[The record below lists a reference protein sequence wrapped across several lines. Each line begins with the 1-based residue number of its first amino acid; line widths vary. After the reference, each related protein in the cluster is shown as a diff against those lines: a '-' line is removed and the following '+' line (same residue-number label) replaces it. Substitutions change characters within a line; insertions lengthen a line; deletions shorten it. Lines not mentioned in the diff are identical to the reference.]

1 MKKQIGTLLGL
12 VFILI
17 QLNCG
22 QPTTLSYQQLLCEYQ
37 ENPLG
42 IGTTQPAFSWIL
54 TSPER
59 GQVQTAYQ
67 ILVSRDRDKLAQN
80 SGDLWDSGQVTSGQ
94 SSHIVYQGA
103 PLAGGMQYYW
113 KIRVWDNSGKAIDFS
128 PVNSFTTALLRAE
141 DWQARWI
148 GLGESPAVAAE
159 LGYYQSPE
167 QAPDVEVDARSV
179 LLRKKIEFAKPVK
192 TARIFVTGL
201 GYYELFLN
209 GEKVGN
215 RVLNPAKTFY
225 RKQVLFDVFDVTEL
239 IAGKKLGIGLHLGNG
254 WFNPLKKWWSWRMQW
269 YGTKRAIFQLYL
281 EFNDGTT
288 ETIISDA
295 SWKAASGPVVS
306 SCVYDGEIYDA
317 RLEQP
322 GWSKFDFDDSGWQTA
337 TELDAPGGE
346 MLPQQMEA
354 IEVTETIK
362 PVKIGSPDSGVFVF
376 DLGQNFAGW
385 ARLRVT
391 GPAGTQISL
400 KFAEN
405 AHPDGRLNPRTT
417 GGALATDIFI
427 LKGTGTEIFEPRF
440 TYHGFRFVEV
450 TGFPGTPTLESL
462 EGRVVHSA
470 CRSTGIFETSNPRL
484 NRIHAATRWSQ
495 RSNMLGFP
503 MDCPQRDER
512 LGWMGD
518 AHVTAEEAMFNFHTP
533 LFYRNWLS
541 GIKNNQNLQTG
552 ALPYISPRP
561 FSEPGISPAW
571 SSAYPLMVWYHYL
584 HFGDRRILTENY
596 SAIKKYVEFLRTQAK
611 NQLQPRDE
619 YGDWCSANATGWW
632 KRGDPAGAST
642 GYYFYDTI
650 LLAQMAAI
658 LGETADAKIYTDLA
672 EQIRQAYHAHYFNPA
687 TKQYEAGTQCSN
699 AIPLF
704 LEITPAE
711 QRLSVVENLL
721 DDILRRNEGHLS
733 TGILGTKFLMEFLSL
748 AGRGEIAYLLAN
760 QTGYPS
766 WDDMLR
772 NRTTLSEH
780 WNQSGSNNHV
790 MFGCV
795 DTWFYR
801 YLAGIQVDPTGPGF
815 EKIIIKPFIPPELS
829 HVKAAVQTL
838 KGEVSS
844 EWECR
849 GSELTLKTQI
859 PVNATAQVFVF
870 GKNPDEITESGRPI
884 GAAPGVTFV
893 RVEAPYVVFQVASGS
908 YVFTSK
914 NVKSLLTLPYAAT
927 PVISPS
933 DSVIFRPDPAVISI
947 RSATPAVQ
955 IFYTL
960 DGREP
965 SENDLLYT
973 QPFNL
978 TEPALITAR
987 AFRSGFQPSFRSMSQ
1002 ITFIDPAHNRV
1013 KYDYYEGAWQQLP
1026 DFEKLTPTRSGQTFQ
1041 FELTPF
1047 ENREHDFAVVFR
1059 AFLEIL
1065 LPGKYTFYTQSNDG
1079 SQLFINDRL
1088 IVNNDGL
1095 HLVEEQQGSV
1105 TLSAGKHAIRVTYF
1119 QEGGGKKLQVFFE
1132 GPSLAKT
1139 EISAARLFSE
1149 E

>member
-1 MKKQIGTLLGL
+1 MKNLIKLLS
-12 VFILI
+12 LI
-17 QLNCG
+17 FLLFQLNCG

-37 ENPLG
+37 ENPVG
-42 IGTTQPAFSWIL
+42 IGTAQPAFSWIL
-54 TSPER
+54 TSSGR
-59 GQVQTAYQ
+59 GQAQTAYQ

-80 SGDLWDSGQVTSGQ
+80 SGDLWNSGQVTSGQ

-103 PLAGGMQYYW
+103 PLAGGTQYYW
-113 KIRVWDNSGKAIDFS
+113 KIRVWDQTGNAVNFS
-128 PVNSFTTALLRAE
+128 PVNSFTTALLRPE
-141 DWQARWI
+141 EWHARWI
-148 GLGESPAVAAE
+148 GLGESPAVTAE

-167 QAPDVEVDARSV
+167 QAPDVTVDARSV
-179 LLRKKIEFAKPVK
+179 LLRKKIELAKPVK

-201 GYYELFLN
+201 GYYELYLN

-269 YGTKRAIFQLYL
+269 YGTKRAIFQMHL
-281 EFNDGTT
+281 EYTDGTT
-288 ETIISDA
+288 EMILSDA
-295 SWKAASGPVVS
+295 SWRAASGPVVS

-322 GWSKFDFDDSGWQTA
+322 GWSKFDFDDAGWQTA
-337 TELDAPGGE
+337 AELDAPGGE
-346 MLPQQMEA
+346 MVPQQMEA

-362 PVKIGSPDSGVFVF
+362 PVKISSPDSGVFVF

-440 TYHGFRFVEV
+440 TYHGFRYVEV

-484 NRIHAATRWSQ
+484 NRIHAATLWSQ

-503 MDCPQRDER
+503 TDCPQRDER

-533 LFYRNWLS
+533 LFYRNWLA
-541 GIKNNQNLQTG
+541 GIKHNQNPQTG
-552 ALPYISPRP
+552 TLPYISPRP

-584 HFGDRRILTENY
+584 HFGDRRILAEHY
-596 SAIKKYVEFLRTQAK
+596 SAIKKYVEFLRTTAR
-611 NQLQPRDE
+611 NHILPRDE
-619 YGDWCSANATGWW
+619 YGDWCSANTTGWW
-632 KRGDPAGAST
+632 KRGDPEALTT
-642 GYYFYDTI
+642 GYYFYDTR
-650 LLAQMAAI
+650 LLAQMATI
-658 LGETADAKIYTDLA
+658 LGETADAKIYSELA
-672 EQIRQAYHAHYFNPA
+672 EQIRHAYHAHYFNPA
-687 TKQYEAGTQCSN
+687 TQQYEAGSQCSN
-699 AIPLF
+699 AFPLF
-704 LEITPAE
+704 LEIPPAE
-711 QRLSVVENLL
+711 ARQPVLANLL
-721 DDILRRNEGHLS
+721 ADILDRNEGHLT
-733 TGILGTKFLMEFLSL
+733 TGILGTKYMLEMLNL
-748 AGRGEIAYLLAN
+748 TGRGEIAYLLAN

-790 MFGCV
+790 MFGSI

-801 YLAGIQVDPTGPGF
+801 YLAGIQIDPAGPGF
-815 EKIIIKPFIPPELS
+815 EKIIIKPFIPPELA
-829 HVKAAVQTL
+829 HVKASVQTL
-838 KGEVSS
+838 KGEVAS
-844 EWECR
+844 EWENR
-849 GSELTLKTQI
+849 GNDLNLKIRI
-859 PVNATAQVFVF
+859 PVNATALVYLP
-870 GKNPDEITESGRPI
+870 GKNPDEITENGQSI
-884 GAAPGVTFV
+884 EKTTGVNFV
-893 RVEAPYVVFQVASGS
+893 RAEASWVVFQVGSGS
-908 YVFTSK
+908 YAFTSNNIK
-914 NVKSLLTLPYAAT
+914 PLLSLPYTAT

-933 DSVIFRPDPAVISI
+933 DSVIFRPDSALISLQ
-947 RSATPAVQ
+947 STPDAQ
-955 IFYTL
+955 IYYTL
-960 DGREP
+960 DGRDP
-965 SENDLLYT
+965 SQNDLQYT
-973 QPFNL
+973 GPFHL
-978 TEPALITAR
+978 TEPAQITAR
-987 AFRSGFQPSFRSMSQ
+987 AFKTGYQPSFRATSHIS
-1002 ITFIDPAHNRV
+1002 FVDPTANRV
-1013 KYDYYEGAWQQLP
+1013 DYDYYEGAWQKMP
-1026 DFEKLTPTRSGQTFQ
+1026 DFAQLTPTRSGQTFR
-1041 FELTPF
+1041 FDLTPF
-1047 ENREHDFAVVFR
+1047 ENQDFDFAVVFS
-1059 AFLEIL
+1059 AYLEISQ
-1065 LPGKYTFYTQSNDG
+1065 PGKYTFYTQSNDG

-1105 TLSAGKHAIRVTYF
+1105 TLPAGKHAIRVAYF
-1119 QEGGGKKLQVFFE
+1119 QEGGGKKLHVFFE
-1132 GPSLAKT
+1132 GPSQPKS
-1139 EISAARLFSE
+1139 EISATQLFFKK
-1149 E
+1149 